1 MFTKALSALSNHFT
15 NSLST
20 VLYLIF
26 VQALQ
31 FYYFINPNKL
41 RNLVFWTKIAL
52 DLIFLKRIRQK
63 MMSQNLS
70 NVSNDLFVFRKK
82 ALVKSHF
89 LLKTICHGQTIE
101 KRINKL
107 YAECVVNQLDHNF
120 E

>member
-1 MFTKALSALSNHFT
+1 MSNFCPK
-15 NSLST
+15 NEN
-20 VLYLIF
+20 
-26 VQALQ
+26 VQASQYFYSLYKSKQIQ
-31 FYYFINPNKL
+31 F
-41 RNLVFWTKIAL
+41 FWTKIPL
-52 DLIFLKRIRQK
+52 DLTFLKRIRQK

-107 YAECVVNQLDHNF
+107 YAECVVNQLDHDYNSWIM
-120 E
+120 